1 MAREVY
7 ENVFDIQFS
16 VPSRDIKF
24 KPYSIT
30 YFKKK
35 CDYFNEF
42 IPIYEL
48 KCKISERYVN
58 FLRIFD
64 KELNANIRN
73 ICFYGENRESLNNRR
88 IVFEHD
94 FACYY
99 DKNKIPS
106 YMKASKL
113 PSKELDEKDSYMPNA
128 MGQDEPHEIVMYLFL
143 KDDLKMKTFIHNYI
157 FGSEENP
164 ATPISVVMT
173 IVDQNP
179 YIKKCLVDP
188 PDNKAAYTDLIVE
201 AAELK
206 DAIKNI
212 QYKYGIYLKGLEL
225 FYDDGVLYILNKL
238 EPFHSY
244 RDKELTTVMIRLNE
258 RTDVPANRDYALID
272 EENGIIGY
280 ERSGQLIKEDYEA
293 VSGIFSG
300 NKFVFSN
307 FGTIINSAFSGD
319 DGTTFVSPLESIERP
334 RASRPDVGVKK
345 ILDYDMLNNPYNM
358 SSYVFEESQG
368 VPISFAIM
376 NMNPEHFTP
385 NKNFR
390 MVFDTPESNKLYG
403 GIYNIS
409 AIEIE
414 YRTTNHPTKRYNTI
428 ASAVVTLCNKQEGY
442 DKDYDP
448 DDAKK

>member
-1 MAREVY
+1 
-7 ENVFDIQFS
+7 
-16 VPSRDIKF
+16 
-24 KPYSIT
+24 
-30 YFKKK
+30 
-35 CDYFNEF
+35 
-42 IPIYEL
+42 
-48 KCKISERYVN
+48 
-58 FLRIFD
+58 
-64 KELNANIRN
+64 
-73 ICFYGENRESLNNRR
+73 
-88 IVFEHD
+88 
-94 FACYY
+94 
-99 DKNKIPS
+99 
-106 YMKASKL
+106 
-113 PSKELDEKDSYMPNA
+113 
-128 MGQDEPHEIVMYLFL
+128 
-143 KDDLKMKTFIHNYI
+143 
-157 FGSEENP
+157 
-164 ATPISVVMT
+164 
-173 IVDQNP
+173 
-179 YIKKCLVDP
+179 
-188 PDNKAAYTDLIVE
+188 
-201 AAELK
+201 
-206 DAIKNI
+206 
-212 QYKYGIYLKGLEL
+212 
-225 FYDDGVLYILNKL
+225 
-238 EPFHSY
+238 
-244 RDKELTTVMIRLNE
+244 MIRLNE

-272 EENGIIGY
+272 EENGVIGY

-414 YRTTNHPTKRYNTI
+414 YRATNHPTKRYNTI
-428 ASAVVTLCNKQEGY
+428 A
-442 DKDYDP
+442 
-448 DDAKK
+448 